1 MKKRAQLG
9 IVSLILEACSTDA
22 YNTKKTTVIMYNT
35 LRNHPGLKEY
45 WNSLTQ
51 QGLLTYDNTTQTFKI
66 TEKGLKFL
74 EVFIKPDRYQKKR
87 KNNIRAPNSPILLY

>member
-1 MKKRAQLG
+1 
-9 IVSLILEACSTDA
+9 
-22 YNTKKTTVIMYNT
+22 MYNT